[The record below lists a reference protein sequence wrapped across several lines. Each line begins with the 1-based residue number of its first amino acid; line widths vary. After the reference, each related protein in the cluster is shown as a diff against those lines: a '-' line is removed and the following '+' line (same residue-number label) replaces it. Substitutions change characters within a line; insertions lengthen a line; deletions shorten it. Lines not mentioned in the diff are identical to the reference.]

1 MQKAHTSQMACGCK
15 DLCSND
21 VKSLA
26 SAAILSPLLQSQL
39 ERTLFS
45 IMEEAGFGDEYV
57 KRYKMVS
64 SFFRQRRPLIVQLC
78 GAPCTGEPFPVLEGC
93 HDN

>member
-1 MQKAHTSQMACGCK
+1 MAWDCK

-21 VKSLA
+21 VKPLA
-26 SAAILSPLLQSQL
+26 SAAVLSPLLQSQL

-45 IMEEAGFGDEYV
+45 IMEEAGFGHEYV

-78 GAPCTGEPFPVLEGC
+78 GAPCTGEQLLGW
-93 HDN
+93 